1 MTAVLSAPLTVQFV
15 CSVLWDPSFM
25 SGYSYLQGHQKHQ
38 FPCHVHADPENRKVK
53 EAYFTSHREFK
64 QHCSVISGR
73 KNNFSCTEPDYITVF
88 KIPQY
93 KTDLAMKSS
102 KIRFVTGQGR
112 PDQGMSETG
121 VMLESV
127 RIMQRAIRV
136 RAANTLWTLE
146 SSS

>member
-1 MTAVLSAPLTVQFV
+1 
-15 CSVLWDPSFM
+15 
-25 SGYSYLQGHQKHQ
+25 
-38 FPCHVHADPENRKVK
+38 
-53 EAYFTSHREFK
+53 
-64 QHCSVISGR
+64 
-73 KNNFSCTEPDYITVF
+73 
-88 KIPQY
+88 
-93 KTDLAMKSS
+93 MKSS